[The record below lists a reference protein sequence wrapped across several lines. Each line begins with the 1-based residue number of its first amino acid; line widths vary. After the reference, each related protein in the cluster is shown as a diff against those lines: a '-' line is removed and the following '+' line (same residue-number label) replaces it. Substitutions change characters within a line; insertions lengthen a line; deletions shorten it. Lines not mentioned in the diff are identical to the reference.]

1 MSPSYVIEL
10 RLKDG
15 SIQYA
20 AGTGWMTENLQHA
33 RIAISELSAKALIR
47 GWKKDSALDSS
58 FVNMRGALVRAVPIE
73 IVRIQL
79 TNAPI
84 EV

>member
-33 RIAISELSAKALIR
+33 RIAISDLSAKALVR
-47 GWKKDSALDSS
+47 LWTKDAYPDSS
-58 FVNMRGALVRAVPIE
+58 YVNMRGALVRAVPIE

-79 TNAPI
+79 TNDPN